1 MVENINDMDSSN
13 NQSTMSWSSAG
24 RSRGRAKSID
34 IQLRRPGINSYS
46 KYNQYVCTEI
56 IAGIKKLTINE
67 RIQPEQINEI
77 VNLVPTTK
85 DEETLKNIFN
95 TLYKHALE
103 DRIFG
108 IKLASLFSDV
118 AFFSIEVNKNQN
130 MRYLLLI
137 ALQND
142 YKRREEIKEE
152 SIILFRNVISLLGEV
167 YYQMTLISGKPLK
180 VLEIPLLDC
189 WNMLLET
196 ATEEDIELVA
206 TQIIITGKG
215 MYGRPELDQFMLN
228 IRKTL
233 TNNTLS
239 STAKEMLLL
248 TIDLANQQFH
258 LLPKILNDYYDSRL
272 DPAVLI
278 YFHRHNRELDINET
292 DEEPTKTLTQ
302 KKNNVDQEFD
312 TCSTS
317 MLQPKQQETIQAENS
332 EEKDYLVMDTL
343 SLSYKKNFRTE
354 NTIPRAIRGPGA
366 NKNFQNRS
374 KSITNPIPPK
384 SMSKNKGWEHD
395 DRFEDAH
402 D

>member
-1 MVENINDMDSSN
+1 MESSN

-34 IQLRRPGINSYS
+34 TQLRRPGTNSCS

-56 IAGIKKLTINE
+56 ITGIKKLAINE
-67 RIQPEQINEI
+67 CILPEQINDI

-85 DEETLKNIFN
+85 DEDTLKNLFN

-103 DRIFG
+103 DRSFG
-108 IKLASLFSDV
+108 IKLATLFSDV
-118 AFFSIEVNKNQN
+118 AFFSIEVNENQT
-130 MRYLLLI
+130 MRYLLLS

-152 SIILFRNVISLLGEV
+152 SITLFRNVISLLGEV

-180 VLEIPLLDC
+180 FLEIPLLDF

-196 ATEEDIELVA
+196 ATEEDIELVT
-206 TQIIITGKG
+206 TQIIITGRG

-258 LLPKILNDYYDSRL
+258 LLPKILNDYYNSRL
-272 DPAVLI
+272 DPAILI
-278 YFHRHNRELDINET
+278 YLHRHNRELNSNET
-292 DEEPTKTLTQ
+292 DEESTKTLMQ
-302 KKNNVDQEFD
+302 KKNNVDQDFE

-317 MLQPKQQETIQAENS
+317 MLQPKQQETAENS
-332 EEKDYLVMDTL
+332 EEKDYLVMDT
-343 SLSYKKNFRTE
+343 YKKNLRTE

-374 KSITNPIPPK
+374 KPITNPIPPK
-384 SMSKNKGWEHD
+384 SMSRNKGWEHD
-395 DRFEDAH
+395 DRFEDAY